1 MKEIGTGL
9 SKWFNTV
16 NDVDK
21 LVNID
26 TKQNNKQNRNTMAR
40 EILFKAKL
48 ADTGKW
54 IVGQRVILCNQ
65 TYIIPENQQF
75 RHPGDP
81 DIENSFIEV
90 IPETVCQFSGLPDK
104 NGVKVF
110 EGDNV
115 RVNGSMYDTV
125 TVKYLDGAFCIGI
138 DGIMPTEFNSF
149 VTIRDAMAQADKVGR
164 KYEMVVVGNIH
175 DKTE

>member
-1 MKEIGTGL
+1 MKEIDTGL

-48 ADTGKW
+48 ADTVKW
-54 IVGQRVILCNQ
+54 IVGQRITLCNQ

-81 DIENSFIEV
+81 DIENSFVEV
-90 IPETVCQFSGLPDK
+90 IPETVCQFTGQIDK

-110 EGDNV
+110 EGDI
-115 RVNGSMYDTV
+115 
-125 TVKYLDGAFCIGI
+125 VKFIDFATIPESPSECIT
-138 DGIMPTEFNSF
+138 DVFYWTEMS
-149 VTIRDAMAQADKVGR
+149 
-164 KYEMVVVGNIH
+164 
-175 DKTE
+175 